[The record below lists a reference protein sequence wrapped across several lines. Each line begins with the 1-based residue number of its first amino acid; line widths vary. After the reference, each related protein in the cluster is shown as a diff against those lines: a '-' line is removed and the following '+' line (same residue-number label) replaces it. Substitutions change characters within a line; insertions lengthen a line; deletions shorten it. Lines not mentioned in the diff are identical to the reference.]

1 MKVIRDYL
9 TINDFASV
17 IFNNEAITLD
27 DLLVNRV
34 EKSFNFF

>member
-27 DLLVNRV
+27 DLLVNSV
-34 EKSFNFF
+34 KKVLIF